1 LQTPNGEIG
10 VTMNQSVR
18 SAIADEASE
27 WFVKNRDDATTAHE
41 RSSFASWLRTSPIHV
56 EEYLAIAKL
65 AIDLKES
72 RDPTWSCEYLVAQ
85 AAAGE
90 ASRVVPMTGGIN
102 DKPTRSQVK
111 DWRPT
116 AAAATILLVAATAF
130 VMWTRAGATTE
141 HMATRHGEQRVFR
154 LADNSVLQ
162 LDTDTEVVVRY
173 DRKERLV
180 NLMRGRALFEVVHNT
195 ERPFLVA
202 AGSTEVRDTGTSFDV
217 YRRGEETKVTVLSGE
232 VSVAPS
238 PRSALDTPARWSVRV
253 HAGEQVQVTSGAMT
267 SSPGPADLTRSTAW
281 LRRQISVDQEPLA
294 QVVAEFNRY
303 SDIPITIKTA
313 ALRELSITG
322 IFAADDT
329 ESFVA
334 FLRSLDGVTVKVGST
349 AIDVSRP

>member
-10 VTMNQSVR
+10 VIMNQSVR

-27 WFVKNRDDATTAHE
+27 WFVRNRDEAVTAHE
-41 RSSFASWLRTSPIHV
+41 RSSFASWLRTSPLHV
-56 EEYLAIAKL
+56 EEYLAIARL
-65 AIDLKES
+65 AMDLKES
-72 RDPTWSCEYLVAQ
+72 RDPACSREDMVAL

-90 ASRVVPMTGGIN
+90 ASRVVPLPWGI
-102 DKPTRSQVK
+102 DDRPARPQFKG
-111 DWRPT
+111 WRPS
-116 AAAATILLVAATAF
+116 AVAATIVLVAATAF
-130 VMWTRAGATTE
+130 VIWTRVGTTTE
-141 HMATRHGEQRVFR
+141 HMATRHGEQRAFH

-173 DRKERLV
+173 GRRERHV
-180 NLMRGRALFEVVHNT
+180 SLMHGRALFEVVHNA

-202 AGSTEVRDTGTSFDV
+202 AGSTEVRDIGTSFEV
-217 YRRGEETKVTVLSGE
+217 YRRGEETKVTVLTGE

-238 PRSALDTPARWSVRV
+238 ARWSVRV
-253 HAGEQVQVTSGAMT
+253 HAGEQVQVTSDATT

-281 LRRQISVDQEPLA
+281 LRRQISVDQEALA

-303 SDIPITIKTA
+303 SDIPVTIKTA

-334 FLRSLDGVTVKVGST
+334 FLRSLDGVRVEVTAT